1 MIAFDLECSQGHL
14 FEGWFNSLQSFE
26 EQNLDNLVRCPVCD
40 VADVRKVLSPVAVRT
55 SQTREVS
62 DPAAINYQK
71 LAKEVVE
78 YVKNNSE
85 DVGTQFAAEALKIHY
100 GAAEKRSIRGSATEE
115 EEKTL
120 KDEGVGFLKVPMPV
134 ADPEKSN

>member
-14 FEGWFNSLQSFE
+14 FEGWFDSLQSFE
-26 EQNLDNLVRCPVCD
+26 EQHLEGLVRCPTCD
-40 VADVRKVLSPVAVRT
+40 VADVKKVLSPVAVRT
-55 SQTREVS
+55 SQS
-62 DPAAINYQK
+62 KGLNHPASINYQK

-78 YVKNNSE
+78 YIKNNSE
-85 DVGTQFAAEALKIHY
+85 DVGSQFAAEALKIHY

-120 KDEGVGFLKVPMPV
+120 TEEGVGFLKVPVPV
-134 ADPEKSN
+134 SDPEKNN

>member
-14 FEGWFNSLQSFE
+14 FEGWFDSLQSFE
-26 EQNLDNLVRCPVCD
+26 EQNLEDLVRCPLCD
-40 VADVRKVLSPVAVRT
+40 VADVRKVLSPVAVKT
-55 SQTREVS
+55 SQPQGAS
-62 DPAAINYQK
+62 HSAAINYQK

-78 YVKNNSE
+78 YIKHNSE
-85 DVGTQFAAEALKIHY
+85 DVGTRFAAEALKIHY

-120 KDEGVGFLKVPMPV
+120 KEEGVGFLKVPMPV
-134 ADPEKSN
+134 SDPEKSN

>member
-1 MIAFDLECSQGHL
+1 
-14 FEGWFNSLQSFE
+14 
-26 EQNLDNLVRCPVCD
+26 
-40 VADVRKVLSPVAVRT
+40 VAVRT

>member
-14 FEGWFNSLQSFE
+14 FEGWFDSLQSFE
-26 EQNLDNLVRCPVCD
+26 QQSLEGLVKCPYCD
-40 VADVRKVLSPVAVRT
+40 DAEVRKVLSPVAVKT
-55 SQTREVS
+55 STPKVPTHS
-62 DPAAINYQK
+62 ATINYQQ

-78 YVKNNSE
+78 YIRNNSE

-100 GAAEKRSIRGSATEE
+100 GASEKRNIRGSATEE

-120 KDEGVGFLKVPMPV
+120 KEEGVAFMKIPMPV
-134 ADPEKSN
+134 TDPEKSN

>member
-14 FEGWFNSLQSFE
+14 FEGWFDSIQSFE
-26 EQNLDNLVRCPVCD
+26 EQNSSNLVRCPYCD
-40 VADVRKVLSPVAVRT
+40 DENVRKVLSPVAVKT
-55 SQTREVS
+55 SQPQ
-62 DPAAINYQK
+62 DAKFPAPINYQK

-78 YVKNNSE
+78 YIKNNSE
-85 DVGTQFAAEALKIHY
+85 DVGPRFATEALKIHY

-120 KDEGVGFLKVPMPV
+120 KEEGVAFLKVPIPV
-134 ADPEKSN
+134 TDPEKSN

>member
-14 FEGWFNSLQSFE
+14 FEGWFDSLESFE
-26 EQNLDNLVRCPVCD
+26 EQNLEALVRCPVCD
-40 VADVRKVLSPVAVRT
+40 VSDVRKVLSPVAVRT
-55 SQTREVS
+55 SQPREMIPP
-62 DPAAINYQK
+62 DAINYRK

-78 YVKNNSE
+78 YIKNNSE

-120 KDEGVGFLKVPMPV
+120 KEEGVGFVKVPMPV
-134 ADPEKSN
+134 PEPEKNN